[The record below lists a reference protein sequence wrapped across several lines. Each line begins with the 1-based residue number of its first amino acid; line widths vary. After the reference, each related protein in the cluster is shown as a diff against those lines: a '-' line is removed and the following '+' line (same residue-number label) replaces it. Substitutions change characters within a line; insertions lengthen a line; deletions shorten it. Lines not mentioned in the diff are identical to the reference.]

1 MFRAHNVLNRI
12 VQDYKNAA
20 AADVCSV
27 QCQFKFFRL
36 YVTYMGVNQTMHV
49 VLLVT

>member
-12 VQDYKNAA
+12 VQDYKDAA

-36 YVTYMGVNQTMHV
+36 HVTYMHV
-49 VLLVT
+49 VLLVA